1 MRALIL
7 ATFTLLPAGAQETAG
22 GTARL
27 GSPLR
32 VPQEQANGSVLD
44 VLNGVPDTMEPLTH
58 EGTGKG
64 LEIGFGK
71 LKDTY
76 DQKANLSNTA
86 AKRASGVSGTGKR
99 AQARE
104 WKDAQAKKAG
114 FIQKAGKV
122 LEKLDLVGK
131 IAQGFGRAWEG
142 DFIGVGELAV
152 DEATKKLM
160 AAAGAAGGGAL
171 GGPLGAVVG
180 AGAGEE
186 VHKRTTGKAIAQ
198 GADAWRTQRLKD
210 EKLGMA
216 WSGRYSGTVTWTQT
230 VADPNGMAPPMT
242 FHFSGPMTADL
253 DAKTGA
259 LRIEYSLKGSAP
271 NLVGGATVGI
281 SMNLSMTSSG
291 ALTGRAEGGSFSAEG
306 AATSVSHFRA
316 DFGGLEGAPPP
327 QEQTQRG
334 SATVRASGTYTR
346 ETLTGTLTTPGS
358 QARPLNF
365 TLSKGR

>member
-58 EGTGKG
+58 EGTGKA
-64 LEIGFGK
+64 LEE
-71 LKDTY
+71 LKKTY

-86 AKRASGVSGTGKR
+86 AKRASGASGAGKR
-99 AQARE
+99 AQAVE
-104 WKDAQAKKAG
+104 WKGAQAKKAG
-114 FIQKAGKV
+114 FIDRAGKF
-122 LEKLDLVGK
+122 LNKLDLLGK

-142 DFIGVGELAV
+142 DYIGVGELAV

-160 AAAGAAGGGAL
+160 AAAGAAGLGAL

-365 TLSKGR
+365 TLSKER